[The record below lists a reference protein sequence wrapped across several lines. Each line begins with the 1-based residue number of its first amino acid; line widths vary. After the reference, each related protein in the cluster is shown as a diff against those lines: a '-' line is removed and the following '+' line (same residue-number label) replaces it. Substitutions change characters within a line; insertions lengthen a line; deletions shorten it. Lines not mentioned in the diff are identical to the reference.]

1 MTTNLSKIFLSIA
14 MPALI
19 TTGCATVQHMDM
31 DSCKTWT
38 ESSTSKNIPLLYLSS
53 TSEQKFSSSCDEG
66 RTAANT
72 ALTGND
78 GKHLHFAS
86 AFIGQEFLKEKIQAI
101 KSNQNVEYNKATL
114 RTFEYFLGVKG
125 FKISDIEKSL
135 THPSQKTKPAPL
147 CNGTGIAKHCK
158 ELQ

>member
-1 MTTNLSKIFLSIA
+1 MRSNLNQLFTSIVLA
-14 MPALI
+14 AEL
-19 TTGCATVQHMDM
+19 TACATVQLTDM
-31 DSCKTWT
+31 NSCKTWT

-72 ALTGND
+72 TLAGND

-86 AFIGQEFLKEKIQAI
+86 AFIGQEFVKEKIKAI
-101 KSNQNVEYNKATL
+101 QSNQNVEYNKATL

-135 THPSQKTKPAPL
+135 TPTSHQKTKPDPA
-147 CNGTGIAKHCK
+147 CNGTGVAKLCK